1 MVSMAAVNAA
11 ACVDVIP
18 VPTAH
23 ANSEPRVGEF
33 KPPCDVLL
41 RAMKYGAPLCIA
53 SVDERVLDT
62 SVVPPERRRMRN
74 LADVDVLEP
83 M

>member
-23 ANSEPRVGEF
+23 ANSEPRVGLF
-33 KPPCDVLL
+33 KVAEEVL
-41 RAMKYGAPLCIA
+41 RAKKYGA
-53 SVDERVLDT
+53 
-62 SVVPPERRRMRN
+62 
-74 LADVDVLEP
+74 
-83 M
+83 